1 MINKLKAVRNVFVDI
16 PKEYELLC
24 KAYEKTNE
32 ETQDLLHVL
41 ELGTLNAVEMSK
53 VTKQLRLVRQERRK
67 LKDEIEV
74 MKEIVSFS
82 EKKPSEHL
90 INTLIGNV
98 RKIEERKSKRIYNMR
113 VRKDLQGLIKE

>member
-1 MINKLKAVRNVFVDI
+1 
-16 PKEYELLC
+16 
-24 KAYEKTNE
+24 
-32 ETQDLLHVL
+32 
-41 ELGTLNAVEMSK
+41 MSK

-113 VRKDLQGLIKE
+113 VRKDLKGLIKE